1 MRQCGL
7 TRGLGLVRT
16 REVVYWFPAEPATQH
31 QVNVRVR
38 NFREIR
44 MRHFY
49 VFVVQPQNFET
60 GGVSVQTE
68 GGLRKR
74 HQSGI
79 GELGSIHEFI
89 YANCHQL

>member
-1 MRQCGL
+1 
-7 TRGLGLVRT
+7 
-16 REVVYWFPAEPATQH
+16 
-31 QVNVRVR
+31 
-38 NFREIR
+38 